1 MQTKSQFLNRVL
13 TWFLAT
19 GIFIFLC
26 VRLDASDLN
35 IEITHS
41 WADHQ
46 LLLKKELMKTT
57 GPEEVSL
64 TRVSYLL
71 SEPRLVDHQG
81 TEIVRRDWFA
91 FVDAEEKD
99 PAIRLDGLP
108 KNRYKSFSFSI
119 GLPESV
125 NRSDPSNYSHQ
136 HPLNPLRNNLHW
148 SWQGGYVFLALE
160 GRYRVHDETFGL
172 LYHIGNPPH
181 LMRIELEVDW
191 DLNSDSETTLNFD
204 LKKVLGTIPSQHSS
218 HGREGDEIAVQTKK
232 RVENAFRKF
241 PSKETNRQE
250 FVPHDSKI
258 RKTKA
263 GIGTLVLFKKDSLF
277 GASRDFP
284 LTQEDHLGKKLFL
297 IGSIWRWFCKL
308 RKLPSKNLLL
318 RTQTLQPWN

>member
-19 GIFIFLC
+19 GIFIFLL

-46 LLLKKELMKTT
+46 LLLEKEWMKTT
-57 GPEEVSL
+57 GPEDVSL

-125 NRSDPSNYSHQ
+125 NLSDPSKLFA
-136 HPLNPLRNNLHW
+136 PTP
-148 SWQGGYVFLALE
+148 A
-160 GRYRVHDETFGL
+160 
-172 LYHIGNPPH
+172 
-181 LMRIELEVDW
+181 
-191 DLNSDSETTLNFD
+191 
-204 LKKVLGTIPSQHSS
+204 K
-218 HGREGDEIAVQTKK
+218 
-232 RVENAFRKF
+232 
-241 PSKETNRQE
+241 PSK
-250 FVPHDSKI
+250 K
-258 RKTKA
+258 
-263 GIGTLVLFKKDSLF
+263 
-277 GASRDFP
+277 
-284 LTQEDHLGKKLFL
+284 
-297 IGSIWRWFCKL
+297 
-308 RKLPSKNLLL
+308 
-318 RTQTLQPWN
+318 